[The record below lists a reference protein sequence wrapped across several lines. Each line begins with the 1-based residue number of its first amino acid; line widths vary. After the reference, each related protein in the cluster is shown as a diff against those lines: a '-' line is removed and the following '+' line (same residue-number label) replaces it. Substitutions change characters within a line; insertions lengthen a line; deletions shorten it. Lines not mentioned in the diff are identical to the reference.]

1 MNKGFTL
8 IELLAALIIIGLI
21 SVIVIPSVSKVIK
34 NNKTNMCNSQLQNL
48 ESAARLWGS
57 DNLIYMPTKES
68 DIVVSINDLLESK
81 VDLNDEYG
89 SLLIT
94 VGYLQDE
101 GYIDDVYDAVMK
113 ENLNKDVQIKITKVN
128 KTFKYEIGYVCGE

>member
-8 IELLAALIIIGLI
+8 VELLAALIVIGLI
-21 SVIVIPSVSKVIK
+21 SVLVIPSVSKVIK
-34 NNKTNMCNSQLQNL
+34 NNKVDMCNSQLENL

-68 DIVVSINDLLESK
+68 DVVVNINDLLESK

-89 SLLIT
+89 ALLIT

-113 ENLNKDVQIKITKVN
+113 ENLSEDVQIKITKVN
-128 KTFKYEIGYVCGE
+128 KIYKYEIGYICGG